1 MKELIGKVI
10 LESSHLKTTRVTP
23 IYNGEDSSD
32 VRDYKSISM
41 LQCFS
46 KILKSIM

>member
-10 LESSHLKTTRVTP
+10 LESSNLKTARVTP

-32 VRDYKSISM
+32 VSNYRSISV
-41 LQCFS
+41 L
-46 KILKSIM
+46 